1 VASAQASIASCDDVG
16 LQYLKLSG
24 SHRHVDRW
32 TKDRE
37 GVRIEPTR
45 MGWVYSP
52 FVSGYAGFM
61 IPGGELT
68 DRLGPR
74 GGQF

>member
-1 VASAQASIASCDDVG
+1 
-16 LQYLKLSG
+16 
-24 SHRHVDRW
+24 
-32 TKDRE
+32 
-37 GVRIEPTR
+37 

-52 FVSGYAGFM
+52 LVLGYAVFM

-74 GGQF
+74 GPDNSEPWDQLMTATGAKPADEQLSGDTYSVSYHGYGHTHGCPLPYVL